1 MKVKLTDQDPARHNN
16 IAYPMEIGDQFFAP
30 INIEKEKDLMLS
42 LARMNATQEYERIM
56 ESVRVLKKQADE
68 LMRRVELTNLI
79 HSAKF
84 GFKPVPGKNYW
95 LFRHTGTKFTAP
107 HIGLGSMGPDDWS
120 STPDE
125 YEFIA
130 QVKCLGDQTW
140 QEVKNDEE

>member
-16 IAYPMEIGDQFFAP
+16 IAYPMDIGDQFFAP

-68 LMRRVELTNLI
+68 LMRRVKLTNLI

-95 LFRHTGTKFTAP
+95 LFRHTGTKFTTP

-120 STPDE
+120 SPPDE

-140 QEVKNDEE
+140 QEVKNDAG